1 MEKQTDAAIMFLIMV
16 FLAFLDAVRDL
27 TSIFHNGIMK
37 DPRKILKTKTNAEL
51 RKMLNGV
58 KKISNL
64 KKEELIEMVIAYS

>member
-27 TSIFHNGIMK
+27 TSIYHNGIMK
-37 DPRKILKTKTNAEL
+37 DPRDFLKHKTNSEL
-51 RKMLNGV
+51 RRMLVGR

-64 KKEELIEMVIAYS
+64 KKSELIELVISYS

>member
-1 MEKQTDAAIMFLIMV
+1 MEKQTDAAIMFFIMV

-64 KKEELIEMVIAYS
+64 KKEELVELVISYS